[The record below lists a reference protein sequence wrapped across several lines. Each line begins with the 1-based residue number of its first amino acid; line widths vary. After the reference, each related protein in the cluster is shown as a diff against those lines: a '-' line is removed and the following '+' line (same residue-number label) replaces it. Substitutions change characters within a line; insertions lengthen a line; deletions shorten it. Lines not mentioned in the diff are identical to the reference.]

1 MSLTIKWSVYQPILL
16 LSIYFSYNIYL
27 SFYIK
32 DGKFWPA
39 RLNSTKLTDV
49 YGVVIDSQRGN
60 RPTILPRDDILKE
73 AVSKSIF
80 LSSIYLSIYLSLSL
94 CIYLSFYMSINLS
107 IYLSICQSI
116 YLSIYI
122 WFIYLTI
129 HPSIYPSAQ
138 LYFYLCIFLSSDD
151 SDHKFLHPCECVK
164 FVLAHCLASIKIIE
178 IIYLIY

>member
-16 LSIYFSYNIYL
+16 LSTLYTFPIISIYL
-27 SFYIK
+27 SIK

-80 LSSIYLSIYLSLSL
+80 LSIYLSIYLSKSL
-94 CIYLSFYMSINLS
+94 FIFLYVNQSIYLFIYLLLYLS
-107 IYLSICQSI
+107 IYLC
-116 YLSIYI
+116 LNIYI
-122 WFIYLTI
+122 WL
-129 HPSIYPSAQ
+129 SIYPSAL
-138 LYFYLCIFLSSDD
+138 LYFYLCIFLS